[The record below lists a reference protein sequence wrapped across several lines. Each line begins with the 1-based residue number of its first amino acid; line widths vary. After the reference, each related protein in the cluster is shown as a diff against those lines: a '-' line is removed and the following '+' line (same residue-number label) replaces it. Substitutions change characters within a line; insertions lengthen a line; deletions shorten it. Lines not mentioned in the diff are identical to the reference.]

1 MNGENSVLHG
11 DRRSMDQPA
20 GIWSH
25 CLEYAVLSDI
35 GLRRSNNQDS
45 YTVVLAGSEADFLQR
60 GHIFMVADGM
70 GGHAAGELASKI
82 ATDVISL
89 DYRKL
94 VDQTPSEAL
103 LSAVLDANHQIH
115 VRGQASPEFR
125 GMGTTATVLV
135 LLPSG
140 ALLAHVGDSRAYRVR
155 GSRIEQL
162 TFDHSYVWEMQA
174 AGQMPEGGIPG
185 FISKSSITRSLGPH
199 PTEQVDLE
207 GPHPVQAGDTF
218 VLCSDGLSNQVKDEE
233 IGLVLS
239 CLPPAEAVRALIELA
254 CLRGGPD
261 NITAVVVRVLGPQV
275 PQAADAAPPTR
286 SGKSNVRP
294 VDPRLWTLLGVVSLA
309 TLGLAALGQWWLS
322 VVGFIVAASALTAVF
337 VKRYG
342 GARTST
348 SDDRHFGRGPYVVC
362 DCTVKAEEL
371 EVFADIVRQ
380 LRAAAVEETWHVDFD
395 TADLHLAQATA
406 AVKAGNLS
414 AAASGYL
421 RALIALMAQ
430 LRRQRSASDD
440 SSVFL

>member
-1 MNGENSVLHG
+1 
-11 DRRSMDQPA
+11 MDQSA

-25 CLEYAVLSDI
+25 CLDYAALSDI

-45 YTVVLAGSEADFLQR
+45 HTVVLAGSEADFRER
-60 GHIFMVADGM
+60 GHVFMVADGM

-82 ATDVISL
+82 ATDVVSL

-94 VDQTPSEAL
+94 LDQTPAEAL
-103 LSAVLDANHQIH
+103 VSAVLNANHQIH

-125 GMGTTATVLV
+125 GMGTTATILV

-140 ALLAHVGDSRAYRVR
+140 AMLAHVGDSRCYRVR

-174 AGQMPEGGIPG
+174 AGQLPEGGIPG

-233 IGLVLS
+233 IGLILS
-239 CLPPAEAVRALIELA
+239 CLPPAEAVHALIELA

-261 NITAVVVRVLGPQV
+261 NITAIVVRVLGPQV
-275 PQAADAAPPTR
+275 PEAAAAPPKR
-286 SGKSNVRP
+286 SGRSKVRT
-294 VDPRLWTLLGVVSLA
+294 VDPKLWTGLGVAWLA
-309 TLGLAALGQWWLS
+309 TLGLAALGQWWVAL
-322 VVGFIVAASALTAVF
+322 VAFMVAAALLVVVL

-342 GARTST
+342 GQSQSE
-348 SDDRHFGRGPYVVC
+348 SDERHFGRGPYVTC
-362 DCTVKAEEL
+362 DCTVKPEQLA
-371 EVFADIVRQ
+371 VFSDIVRQ
-380 LRAAAVEETWHVDFD
+380 LREAASEEHWTVDYGAVDRQLTDAVV
-395 TADLHLAQATA
+395 A
-406 AVKAGNLS
+406 AKAGNLP
-414 AAASGYL
+414 AAACGHL
-421 RALIALMAQ
+421 RAIITLMAQ
-430 LRRQRSASDD
+430 LREQRSASGD